1 MASDLEEERQIES
14 ESSVDTRKLLP
25 RNGPITYGRY
35 NSLVA
40 LAAEDVSPETQENVN
55 EADKRVET
63 EVAREHF
70 TFRLVCCIAHLYFSC
85 VYQNMIGFL
94 YAVLVV

>member
-63 EVAREHF
+63 EVAREHLLF
-70 TFRLVCCIAHLYFSC
+70 DWF
-85 VYQNMIGFL
+85 
-94 YAVLVV
+94 AV